1 MTENSLPSPA
11 LLQRHLHGVNYP
23 ATRDEL
29 LDRARSECARV
40 IGTLMLLPDRTYS
53 RPTEVNKA
61 FGEIARQAI
70 EDIQYPAGRT
80 DLVQTAQEH
89 HAEMVIIEALS
100 EIPDRDYDSPDA
112 VVLELV
118 EV

>member
-1 MTENSLPSPA
+1 
-11 LLQRHLHGVNYP
+11 
-23 ATRDEL
+23 
-29 LDRARSECARV
+29 
-40 IGTLMLLPDRTYS
+40 MLLPDRTYS

-61 FGEIARQAI
+61 FGEIAREVI

-80 DLVQTAQEH
+80 DLVQTAQDH
-89 HAEMVIIEALS
+89 QAEVVIIEALS